1 MVRLTLYYP
10 WMWYCLAK
18 HMCSTTHFLF
28 IAEVKLSESLAGK
41 SNTYI
46 LWNMT
51 WDAKEILV
59 ENLTYSLLDSIRCD
73 MMDWFHM
80 KTQFHSLPIFI
91 EHQCDS
97 LEMRKC
103 SITNFLLVMEQD
115 VMRLSSNK
123 HCIVTHI
130 LLVMGWDMMRL
141 LVANAVV
148 SLTDCLYGMRC
159 IKTATGGKTAVHSPT
174 IGYRIRCIS
183 ISWHSITHMLS

>member
-1 MVRLTLYYP
+1 MNVILPSQTHVQYHSLSI
-10 WMWYCLAK
+10 YCRSQVIWVTGWKKQHLHPVEYDMRCK
-18 HMCSTTHFLF
+18 RNSGRKPDL
-28 IAEVKLSESLAGK
+28 LS
-41 SNTYI
+41 
-46 LWNMT
+46 
-51 WDAKEILV
+51 
-59 ENLTYSLLDSIRCD
+59 LDSIRCD
-73 MMDWFHM
+73 VMDWFHM

-115 VMRLSSNK
+115 VMRLPSRK

-141 LVANAVV
+141 LVANTVV
-148 SLTDCLYGMRC
+148 SLTDCLYGVRC
-159 IKTATGGKTAVHSPT
+159 IKTATSGKTAVHSPT

>member
-18 HMCSTTHFLF
+18 HMYSTTHFLF

-91 EHQCDS
+91 EYQCDS
-97 LEMRKC
+97 LEMRRC

-115 VMRLSSNK
+115 VMRLPSRK

-141 LVANAVV
+141 LVANTVV

-159 IKTATGGKTAVHSPT
+159 IKTATSGKTAVHSPT